1 MPAAAIDCL
10 IAIDALVDV
19 MDMVLDDEDVTSVRA
34 VVKQEMDKALLRVDT
49 AYAEA
54 YRTAQYGVLQTR
66 LRSLYEVAQQMISD
80 SIEEEGE

>member
-1 MPAAAIDCL
+1 MSAAAIDCL

-19 MDMVLDDEDVTSVRA
+19 MDMVLDDEDVTGVRA

-54 YRTAQYGVLQTR
+54 YRTAQCGVLQTR